1 MNPGPILRPKEFAPA
16 APCYSRWEF
25 VPRENRPVAAM
36 PFPRSSGILLHPTS
50 LPSPLGMGDLGA
62 EAYQF
67 VDFLAETKQRLWQV
81 LPLGPTGHGNSPYL
95 CYSSMAGNP
104 LLISLARLVEDGL
117 LEPHEL
123 DPLYGLP
130 SDWVDFDRL
139 IPIKMEL
146 LQRAAQRFQAAAS
159 PEDRAAFDQ
168 FCQRCQFWV
177 DEYAFYMALKQA
189 HGGAS
194 WTAWDP
200 AIARRQP
207 EAIAQWQDRL
217 GPDIFCHQFLQFE
230 FHRQWSALRHYANE
244 RQIQIV
250 GDIPIYV
257 AHDSVDVWA
266 YPDNFMIDPDTLAPA
281 EMAGVPPDYFS
292 ATGQLWGNPTY
303 NWSVLQESGFNW
315 WIQRLSAILD
325 YVDLIRVDHFRG
337 FEAYWAVPEGEI
349 TAMNGQ
355 WVTAPGVELFE
366 TVAEKLGSLPIL
378 AEDLGVI
385 TPEVEALRD
394 RFEFPGMKILHF
406 AFGSDNGNPY
416 LPTNYPRNCLV
427 YTGTHDND
435 TTVGWFEKL
444 ADYDRGRLMQ
454 YMGGLSHEGIHWD
467 LIRLALM
474 SVANQAIVP
483 LQDVLGLNS
492 NARMNCPGVADG
504 NWGWRYQAEALDQ
517 TCRQRLRS
525 LTELANRAT

>member
-1 MNPGPILRPKEFAPA
+1 
-16 APCYSRWEF
+16 
-25 VPRENRPVAAM
+25 
-36 PFPRSSGILLHPTS
+36 
-50 LPSPLGMGDLGA
+50 MGDLGP

-104 LLISLARLVEDGL
+104 LLISLTRLVDEGLLADHDLDGL
-117 LEPHEL
+117 R
-123 DPLYGLP
+123 DLP
-130 SDWVDFDRL
+130 ADWVDFDRL

-146 LQRAAQRFQAAAS
+146 LQRAAQEFQTTAS
-159 PEDRAAFDQ
+159 AEDRHAFDE
-168 FCQRCQFWV
+168 FCQRCHFWV

-194 WTAWDP
+194 WTEWDP

-207 EAIAQWQDRL
+207 EAIAQWRERL
-217 GPDIFCHQFLQFE
+217 APDIFCHQFLQFE
-230 FHRQWSALRHYANE
+230 FHRQWSALRRYANE

-266 YPDNFMIDPDTLAPA
+266 YPDNFMIDPETLAPA

-303 NWSVLQESGFNW
+303 NWQILQERGFHW

-337 FEAYWAVPEGEI
+337 FEAYWAVPEGET

-355 WVTAPGVELFE
+355 WIEAPGVALFE

-394 RFEFPGMKILHF
+394 RFAFPGMKILHF

-416 LPTNYPRNCLV
+416 LPTNYSRNCLV

-444 ADYDRGRLMQ
+444 ADYDRGRLLQ
-454 YMGGLSHEGIHWD
+454 YMGGCSDEGIHWD
-467 LIRLALM
+467 LIRLALL

-483 LQDVLGLNS
+483 LQDVLGLGS
-492 NARMNCPGVADG
+492 DCRMNSPGVANG
-504 NWGWRYQAEALDQ
+504 NWGWRYRAESLDQ
-517 TCRQRLRS
+517 TCRERLRT
-525 LTELANRAT
+525 LTELANRAG